1 MYELFFIL
9 HLIATTPILL
19 AIVVIVVV
27 VIIIAVAVSSG
38 KKRRA
43 TEQMLEAIQEESQ
56 LQTIQAENDAAV
68 RRAAVTD
75 KYDPE
80 AAQKIL
86 GGQIWQGMT
95 AEQLRYAVGEPEAID
110 KIVSKRTN
118 KEVWKYFQQTATLF
132 DLRVTLEK
140 GLVVGWQMR

>member
-80 AAQKIL
+80 TAQKIL